1 MTVATEGKA
10 TKKVTKRT
18 KKVDVRLDQQLVLNR
33 YLLGLFG
40 VKTLEEL
47 TAELKDPALERL
59 DENNVSQFHHE
70 LTHRLGRA
78 ERSFHQG
85 HVGAVGTLT
94 KELLLGY
101 DENIVSHTL
110 RISQTRAEPIRWKY
124 FQYLS
129 LLFTEIYLDAYF
141 RDPDGLLAGL
151 NEQLGAVNEEM
162 ETALPPYEPDDLRK
176 LAFWNATGS
185 GKTLLMHVNILQ
197 YQHYAK
203 RHEQE
208 GALNRVILLTPN
220 EGLSNQHLKEFEASG
235 LGAVRFQ
242 KDGGGLFPGGAV
254 EVIDIHKLA
263 EESGEK
269 TVAVDAF
276 EGNNLVLVD
285 EGHRGSSGLEW
296 KRRRD
301 ALSAYGFAFEYSAT
315 FGQAV
320 KASKKDDLKAEYAKC
335 ILFDY
340 SYRYFYADGFGKDYR
355 IFNVGEEREEVRQ
368 LYLTACLLTF
378 YQQLR
383 AYEENTQ
390 VFAPYGLEK
399 PLWVFVGGTVTAVRT
414 VGGQK
419 VSDVLDVLLFL
430 ASFASASKRETVQ
443 QRIETL
449 LSGHTGLLS
458 ATNTD
463 AFAKSFSYLVAV
475 KEKKNIG
482 SAELYADIL
491 KRVFN
496 AGGTGKLHVSQIK
509 AADGEIALRLGEN
522 EPFGVINVGDAPAL
536 MTLCEGYPDTL
547 LAEEANFSES
557 LFREINEKA
566 SPVNVLI
573 GSKKFTEGWSSWRP
587 STMGLLNIGRS
598 EGSEIIQLFGRGVR
612 LRGFEGSLKRSSALV
627 GTPVRTTVGTSGM
640 PAPENLPLVET
651 LGIFGVRADYMQHF
665 KEYLEEEGIPTNEER
680 VEFTLPVIKT
690 LATEPLKVIGIQG
703 GLEFKQAGP
712 KVPLGPPP
720 EALTKRLVT
729 VNWYP
734 KLEAAQSKGVKTGN
748 GSVTLHTGI
757 LGTEHVALLDL
768 DALTFELQRFKYER
782 GWHNVSV
789 SKEAIAALLARHDWY
804 KLEIPARELRFTSFT
819 QVRVWQE
826 VATALLKKYLER
838 FYTYHKAAWEGE
850 RLEVQTLSVES
861 SNFVEQYKVTVDAP
875 EKELLVK
882 LEALK
887 DKLERGEQSGDIAFG
902 DFYAYGLGVHQYY
915 PLIAS
920 WAKGVSV
927 SPVALNSGE
936 KDFTYDLK
944 SYLERPDTPL
954 TGQKVYLLRN
964 QSRGKGLGFFA
975 EENFY
980 PDFILWI
987 VDGARQFVTF
997 VDPKGLR
1004 NLSGLEDPKITFF
1017 KKVKEFE
1024 QKLGDPN
1031 LILNSFIVSG
1041 TPLADVNWWDKTL
1054 GEHGFC
1060 KYNVLFQKSSAYSSD
1075 YNYVGTMVKLL
1086 LQQGAAGL
1094 KEQL

>member
-10 TKKVTKRT
+10 TKRA

-40 VKTLEEL
+40 VEKLEDLTEEL
-47 TAELKDPALERL
+47 KGSELERL
-59 DENNVSQFHHE
+59 DENNISQFHHE

-78 ERSFHQG
+78 ERVS
-85 HVGAVGTLT
+85 GAVGTLT

-110 RISQTRAEPIRWKY
+110 RISQTRAEPLRWKY

-141 RDPDGLLAGL
+141 RDPDRLLVGL
-151 NEQLGAVNEEM
+151 NEQLDAVNEEQGT
-162 ETALPPYEPDDLRK
+162 ELPPYEPDDLRK

-203 RHEQE
+203 RHAQE

-242 KDGGGLFPGGAV
+242 KDGGGLFSGGAV

-301 ALSAYGFAFEYSAT
+301 ALSVDGFAFEYSAT

-340 SYRYFYADGFGKDYR
+340 SYRYFYADGFGKDFR

-383 AYEENTQ
+383 AYKENAQ
-390 VFAPYGLEK
+390 AFAPYGLEK

-430 ASFASASKRETVQ
+430 ASFTSERETVLR
-443 QRIETL
+443 RIETL

-458 ATNTD
+458 GASTD
-463 AFAKSFSYLVAV
+463 AFAKSFSYLVSSKDAPEV
-475 KEKKNIG
+475 I
-482 SAELYADIL
+482 YADIL

-522 EPFGVINVGDAPAL
+522 EPFGVINVGDAKAL
-536 MTLCEGYPDTL
+536 TDLCGEHPDTL
-547 LAEEANFSES
+547 LVEDSDFADS
-557 LFREINEKA
+557 LFGRINQKD

-573 GSKKFTEGWSSWRP
+573 GSKKFTEGWSSWRV
-587 STMGLLNIGRS
+587 STMGLMNIGRS

-612 LRGFEGSLKRSSALV
+612 LRGFEGSLKRSSAL
-627 GTPVRTTVGTSGM
+627 VRTTVGTSGM

-680 VEFTLPVIKT
+680 VEFTLPIVKT

-712 KVPLGPPP
+712 KVLLGPPP
-720 EALTKRLVT
+720 EAFTKRLVA

-748 GSVTLHTGI
+748 GSVTLHTGV

-782 GWHNVSV
+782 NWHNVSV
-789 SKEAIAALLARHDWY
+789 SKEAVAALLARHDWY

-850 RLEVQTLSVES
+850 RLEVQTLSAKS

-920 WAKGVSV
+920 WAKGISV
-927 SPVALNSGE
+927 SPVALNLGE

-997 VDPKGLR
+997 VDPRGLR

>member
-1 MTVATEGKA
+1 MTVATKGKA
-10 TKKVTKRT
+10 TRKVTKRA

-40 VKTLEEL
+40 VETLEEL

-78 ERSFHQG
+78 ERVS
-85 HVGAVGTLT
+85 GAVGTLT

-101 DENIVSHTL
+101 DENIVSHTQ
-110 RISQTRAEPIRWKY
+110 RISQTRAEPLRWKY

-151 NEQLGAVNEEM
+151 NEQLGAVNEE
-162 ETALPPYEPDDLRK
+162 EGTTLPPYEPDDLRK

-203 RHEQE
+203 RHGQE

-242 KDGGGLFPGGAV
+242 KDGGGLFSGGAV

-263 EESGEK
+263 EESGDK
-269 TVAVDAF
+269 TVSVDAF

-301 ALSAYGFAFEYSAT
+301 ALSADGFAFEYSAT

-340 SYRYFYADGFGKDYR
+340 SYRYFYADGFGKDFR

-383 AYEENTQ
+383 AYEEHAQ
-390 VFAPYGLEK
+390 AFAPYGLEK
-399 PLWVFVGGTVTAVRT
+399 PLWIFVGGTVTAVRT

-430 ASFASASKRETVQ
+430 ASFTSERVTVLR
-443 QRIETL
+443 RIETL

-458 ATNTD
+458 GASTD
-463 AFAKSFSYLVAV
+463 AFAKSFSYLVS
-475 KEKKNIG
+475 KEDVPEVI
-482 SAELYADIL
+482 YADIL
-491 KRVFN
+491 KRIFN
-496 AGGTGKLHVSQIK
+496 AGGTGRLHVSRLVS
-509 AADGEIALRLGEN
+509 ADGEIALVLGEN
-522 EPFGVINVGDAPAL
+522 EPFGVINVGDAKAL
-536 MTLCEGYPDTL
+536 TDLCREHPDTL
-547 LAEEANFSES
+547 LVEDSDFTDS
-557 LFREINEKA
+557 LFGRINQKD

-573 GSKKFTEGWSSWRP
+573 GSKKFTEGWSSWRV
-587 STMGLLNIGRS
+587 STMGLMNIGRS

-612 LRGFEGSLKRSSALV
+612 LRGFEGSLKRSSALDV
-627 GTPVRTTVGTSGM
+627 AS
-640 PAPENLPLVET
+640 PEHLPLVET

-690 LATEPLKVIGIQG
+690 LAAEPLKVIGIQG

-712 KVPLGPPP
+712 KVLLGLPP
-720 EALTKRLVT
+720 EALTKRPVG

-748 GSVTLHTGI
+748 GSVTLNSGA
-757 LGTEHVALLDL
+757 LGMKQVALLDL
-768 DALTFELQRFKYER
+768 DALTFDLQRFKYER

-789 SKEAIAALLARHDWY
+789 SKEAVAALLARHDWY
-804 KLEIPARELRFTSFT
+804 TLQIPKEYLDFTSFA

-826 VATALLKKYLER
+826 VAAALLKKYLER

-850 RLEVQTLSVES
+850 RLEVQTLSAES

-875 EKELLVK
+875 EKELLAK
-882 LEALK
+882 LETLK
-887 DKLERGEQSGDIAFG
+887 EKLERGEQDGDVAFG

-944 SYLERPDTPL
+944 SYLERPNTPL
-954 TGQKVYLLRN
+954 TDKKVYLLRN

-980 PDFILWI
+980 PDFILWVI
-987 VDGARQFVTF
+987 DSARQFVTF

-1017 KKVKEFE
+1017 KKVKAFE

-1031 LILNSFIVSG
+1031 LVLNSFIVSG

-1054 GEHGFC
+1054 DEQGFC
-1060 KYNVLFQKSSAYSSD
+1060 KYNVLFQKSSAYNAD
-1075 YNYVGTMVKLL
+1075 YNYVGTMVELL
-1086 LQQGAAGL
+1086 LKQGVL
-1094 KEQL
+1094 

>member
-1 MTVATEGKA
+1 MTVAAKAKA
-10 TKKVTKRT
+10 TKKTTRA
-18 KKVDVRLDQQLVLNR
+18 KKPDVRLDRQLVLNR

-47 TAELKDPALERL
+47 TGDLKDTALERL

-70 LTHRLGRA
+70 LTHRLGRS
-78 ERSFHQG
+78 ERLSHQG
-85 HVGAVGTLT
+85 HVGVVGTLT

-110 RISQTRAEPIRWKY
+110 AISQTRAEPIRWKY

-129 LLFTEIYLDAYF
+129 LLFAEIYLDAYF

-151 NEQLGAVNEEM
+151 NAQLDAVNDELG
-162 ETALPPYEPDDLRK
+162 TALPPYEPNELRK

-197 YQHYAK
+197 YRYYAK
-203 RHEQE
+203 RHGRE
-208 GALNRVILLTPN
+208 GAINRVILLTPN
-220 EGLSNQHLKEFEASG
+220 EGLSNQHLKEFAASG
-235 LGAVRFQ
+235 IEAVRFQ
-242 KDGGGLFPGGAV
+242 KEAGSLFSGGAV

-263 EESGEK
+263 EDSGEK

-301 ALSAYGFAFEYSAT
+301 ALSADGFAFEYSAT

-340 SYRYFYADGFGKDYR
+340 SYRYFYADGFGKDFR
-355 IFNVGEEREEVRQ
+355 IFNLDKGAEETRQ

-383 AYEENTQ
+383 VYEDHAQ

-399 PLWVFVGGTVTAVRT
+399 PLWVFVGGTVTAVRSEK
-414 VGGQK
+414 GQK

-430 ASFASASKRETVQ
+430 ASLTSERETVLR
-443 QRIETL
+443 RIETL

-458 ATNTD
+458 GAGTD
-463 AFAKSFSYLVAV
+463 AFAKSFSYLVKV
-475 KEKKNIG
+475 KEKDKLNV
-482 SAELYADIL
+482 SELYQDIL

-496 AGGTGKLHVSQIK
+496 AGGTGRLHVSRVK

-536 MTLCEGYPDTL
+536 MALCEGHPEAL
-547 LAEEANFSES
+547 LTEEADFSES
-557 LFREINEKA
+557 LFRSINEKG
-566 SPVNVLI
+566 SSLNVLI
-573 GSKKFTEGWSSWRP
+573 GSKKFTEGWSSWRVGV
-587 STMGLLNIGRS
+587 MGLMNIGRS

-612 LRGFEGSLKRSSALV
+612 LRGFEGSLKRSSAL
-627 GTPVRTTVGTSGM
+627 GT
-640 PAPENLPLVET
+640 PAPEYLPLVET

-665 KEYLEEEGIPTNEER
+665 KEYLEEEGIPTNDKR
-680 VEFTLPVIKT
+680 VEYTLPIIRT

-712 KVPLGPPP
+712 KVVLGPPP
-720 EALTKRLVT
+720 DALAKRPVA

-734 KLEAAQSKGVKTGN
+734 KLSAAQSKGVKTGN
-748 GSVTLHTGI
+748 GSVTLHTGS
-757 LGTEHVALLDL
+757 LDAKHVALLDL

-789 SKEAIAALLARHDWY
+789 SKEAVRELLARHDWY
-804 KLEIPARELRFTSFT
+804 KLEIPERELRFTSFA

-826 VATALLKKYLER
+826 VGAALLKKYLER

-850 RLEVQTLSVES
+850 RLEVQTLSAES
-861 SNFVEQYKVTVDAP
+861 GNFALHYKVTVDAP
-875 EKELLVK
+875 EKELLTK
-882 LEALK
+882 LDALK
-887 DKLERGEQSGDIAFG
+887 EKLERGESGDVAFG

-927 SPVALNSGE
+927 SPVALNEGE

-944 SYLERPDTPL
+944 SYLERPNTL
-954 TGQKVYLLRN
+954 LKGKKVYLLRN

-980 PDFILWI
+980 PDFILWVI
-987 VDGARQFVTF
+987 DGARQFVTF

-1004 NLSGLEDPKITFF
+1004 NLSGLEDPKIMFH
-1017 KKVKEFE
+1017 KKVKAFE

-1031 LILNSFIVSG
+1031 LVLNSFIVSG

-1054 GEHGFC
+1054 GERGFC
-1060 KYNVLFQKSSAYSSD
+1060 DYHVLFQKSSAYD
-1075 YNYVGTMVKLL
+1075 ADHNYVGTMVERLL
-1086 LQQGAAGL
+1086 KQGAP
-1094 KEQL
+1094 